1 MQEVLKYSG
10 VAGGDN
16 QEGDPFVHKWTCLF
30 AGLLAAGA
38 VATAQ
43 DSFRIDPSTD
53 FSKFKTYAWD
63 QSKNSDR
70 VTNQAEAQV
79 IDALQAELAKRG
91 LTKTDS
97 DAAHLLICYHS
108 NFGTE
113 QIRRYTIT
121 EGEGSYAWTIKT
133 AQVAIDMID
142 SSTKKVIWHNTADL
156 NPKAKPQHIA
166 KAVSNLLRDY
176 PPKKT

>member
-1 MQEVLKYSG
+1 MY
-10 VAGGDN
+10 
-16 QEGDPFVHKWTCLF
+16 KWTCLF
-30 AGLLAAGA
+30 VGLLVAGVAAI
-38 VATAQ
+38 AQ

-63 QSKNSDR
+63 QSKNTDR
-70 VTNQAEAQV
+70 VTNQADAQV
-79 IDALQAELAKRG
+79 RDALQTELAKKG

-113 QIRRYTIT
+113 QIRRYTIY

-133 AQVAIDMID
+133 AQVAVDIFD
-142 SSTKKVIWHNTADL
+142 SSTKKLIWHNIADL

-166 KAVSNLLRDY
+166 KAVANLLKDY
-176 PPKKT
+176 PPKKP